1 MIASDAQSFTNMV
14 AKEIDHVHLNRK
26 LHINKLSSGRK
37 LNNSSDDIGAL
48 SNLLRQK
55 SDSKRSIRL
64 QESFQNAISFTQ
76 VQSGAL
82 NSVSEIYSRM
92 SELAVKAL
100 DSTKNNSDRE
110 NYDREFQ
117 ELRSQSLQIDLESFN
132 GKALFRNTVYEI
144 ITTGQKSWEDARS
157 LAEKANNEDSEYN
170 HYMATITSLEEQQ
183 EIERQLGNVIAGQA
197 LWLGGSDSNIEG
209 EWRWVEGP
217 EGMEDGGFGRQ
228 FWQGKGSG
236 SGGYA
241 VNDSFTNWNGTREP
255 NDSDSDEDALQILST
270 NGLWNDLPDSDRQL
284 SGYLQESDPLNIR
297 IGDDHED
304 GFFEL
309 TTIDFKR
316 FLPSTTIDLKTLANA
331 QDALTRLS
339 EATEDVIDKLAIIG
353 SNELR
358 LVNELRQLQSTQ
370 VEKLKSLSRI
380 EDTDMARAAT
390 QLAKAE
396 IKIQSNASVFAQ
408 ANELFNKRNYVA
420 ELL

>member
-1 MIASDAQSFTNMV
+1 MIVSDALSFTNMV
-14 AKEIDHVHLNRK
+14 AKEIDYAHLNRK
-26 LHINKLSSGRK
+26 LHINKLSSGKK
-37 LNNSSDDIGAL
+37 LNNSSDDVGAL

-64 QESFQNAISFTQ
+64 QESFQNAISYTQ

-92 SELAVKAL
+92 SELALKAL
-100 DSTKNNSDRE
+100 DPTKNDFDRE
-110 NYDREFQ
+110 KYDREFQ
-117 ELRSQSLQIDLESFN
+117 ELRSQTLQIDLESFN

-144 ITTGQKSWEDARS
+144 ITTGQKSWEDARD
-157 LAEKANNEDSEYN
+157 LAAEASNDDSEYN

-183 EIERQLGNVIAGQA
+183 EIERQLGNAITGQA
-197 LWLGGSDSNIEG
+197 LWLGGSDSNVEG

-217 EGMEDGGFGRQ
+217 EGLEDGGIGRQ

-236 SGGYA
+236 SAGYA
-241 VNDSFTNWNGTREP
+241 VNDSFTNWNGTGEP
-255 NDSDSDEDALQILST
+255 NDNNSDEDALQILST
-270 NGLWNDLPDSDRQL
+270 NGLWNDLPDTGRKL
-284 SGYLQESDPLNIR
+284 PGYLQESDPLNLR

-309 TTIDFKR
+309 TTINFKR
-316 FLPSTTIDLKTLANA
+316 FLPSTTIDLKSVVSAE
-331 QDALTRLS
+331 DALSRLS

-353 SNELR
+353 SNESR
-358 LVNELRQLQSTQ
+358 LVHELRQLQTTQ

-380 EDTDMARAAT
+380 EDVDMARAAT

-396 IKIQSNASVFAQ
+396 IKIQTTATVFAQ